1 MQPLDYIV
9 IILFSLII
17 LVAGLSFG
25 NRGKDMK
32 SFFAAGGN
40 VPWGING
47 LSLFMS
53 FFSAGTFVVWG
64 SIAYQYGFVAVSIQW
79 TMCIG
84 GLLIGLFIAPRW
96 KKAKI
101 LTAGEFIGQRLGKKI
116 QQYYTYLI
124 LFLSLGYTG
133 AFLYP
138 VAKLVNVSS
147 GISINLS
154 IIVLG
159 LVVILYTAV
168 GGLWAVVITDVLQF
182 VILMAAVIIVVPL
195 AFDKAGGVN
204 TFIESAPENFFDL
217 VNAEYSA
224 WFLFA
229 FAVYNMI
236 FIGGN
241 WAYVQRYTTV
251 KSPGDAKKVGYLF
264 SMLYVISP
272 VIWMLPPMIY
282 RLVGHDLGGLENE
295 GAYLLMCR
303 MVLPV
308 GMLGLMLGGMIFAT
322 ASSVNTTL
330 NLVAAVFTND
340 LYKNLKPN
348 ATEKQLMRVAR
359 VTTVLFGLATILVA
373 LIVPAAGGIVEVV
386 LTIGAVTGCSIYGP
400 PIWALF
406 SKYQTGRSVWGCT
419 VISLS
424 INLVFKFVTPYW
436 VGISLDRPSE
446 MLLGSLLPFALLGA
460 YEVYARVTG
469 QSNHEYQRYKK
480 TQLEKPIDE
489 EIGSAEQNTYGI
501 KVMGVTL
508 ILIGIM
514 IAVLP
519 LFSGT
524 AVIFVSSVG
533 ICILVF
539 GVWLYKLSLK
549 SAKTKTSLTS
559 LVDEEKYENGKGK

>member
-1 MQPLDYIV
+1 MQTLDYIV
-9 IILFSLII
+9 IILFCFII
-17 LVAGLSFG
+17 LVAGLAFG
-25 NRGKDMK
+25 KQGKDMK

-40 VPWGING
+40 VPWQING
-47 LSLFMS
+47 IALFMS

-64 SIAYQYGFVAVSIQW
+64 SIAYQYGFVAVTIQW

-84 GLLIGLFIAPRW
+84 GLLIGIFIAPRW
-96 KKAKI
+96 KNARI
-101 LTAGEFIGQRLGKKI
+101 LTAGEFIGQRLGKRV

-138 VAKLVNVSS
+138 VAKLLNVSS
-147 GISINLS
+147 GISINFS
-154 IIVLG
+154 IIALG
-159 LVVILYTAV
+159 LGVILYTAV

-195 AFDKAGGVN
+195 AFDKAGGMDG
-204 TFIESAPENFFDL
+204 FIENAPETFFSL
-217 VNAEYSA
+217 INAEYNG

-251 KSPGDAKKVGYLF
+251 KTPGDARKVGYLF
-264 SMLYVISP
+264 SFLYVVSP

-282 RLVGHDLGGLENE
+282 RIVGQDLPGLENE

-303 MVLPV
+303 MVLPA

-340 LYKNLKPN
+340 IYKSLRPQ
-348 ATEKQLMRVAR
+348 ATQKQFMRVAR
-359 VTTVLFGLATILVA
+359 ITTVVFGLATILVA

-406 SKYQTGRSVWGCT
+406 SKVHTGKSIWACT
-419 VISLS
+419 AISLTV
-424 INLVFKFVTPYW
+424 NLIFKFVTPYW
-436 VGISLDRPSE
+436 FDISLDRPEE
-446 MLLGSLLPFALLGA
+446 MLLGALLPFALLGMYELYGGRYAARNEQYLA
-460 YEVYARVTG
+460 YVASQKENAV
-469 QSNHEYQRYKK
+469 S
-480 TQLEKPIDE
+480 DE
-489 EIGSAEQNTYGI
+489 TGSAEQNRYGI
-501 KVMGVTL
+501 KVMAITL
-508 ILIGIM
+508 VAIGILIM
-514 IAVLP
+514 VLG
-519 LFSGT
+519 LMSET
-524 AVIFVSSVG
+524 TVLLVTSVSVI
-533 ICILVF
+533 ILVIAI
-539 GVWLYKLSLK
+539 WLYRK
-549 SAKTKTSLTS
+549 SIPPA
-559 LVDEEKYENGKGK
+559 EERL

>member
-1 MQPLDYIV
+1 M
-9 IILFSLII
+9 
-17 LVAGLSFG
+17 
-25 NRGKDMK
+25 
-32 SFFAAGGN
+32 
-40 VPWGING
+40 
-47 LSLFMS
+47 
-53 FFSAGTFVVWG
+53 
-64 SIAYQYGFVAVSIQW
+64 
-79 TMCIG
+79 
-84 GLLIGLFIAPRW
+84 
-96 KKAKI
+96 
-101 LTAGEFIGQRLGKKI
+101 
-116 QQYYTYLI
+116 
-124 LFLSLGYTG
+124 
-133 AFLYP
+133 
-138 VAKLVNVSS
+138 AKLVNVSS

-195 AFDKAGGVN
+195 AFDKTGGVN

-251 KSPGDAKKVGYLF
+251 KSPGDAKKVAYLF

-348 ATEKQLMRVAR
+348 ATEKELMRVAR

-406 SKYQTGRSVWGCT
+406 SKYQTGRSVWACT

-424 INLVFKFVTPYW
+424 INLVFKFVTPYS

-460 YEVYARVTG
+460 YEMYARVTR

-501 KVMGVTL
+501 RVMGVTL

-519 LFSGT
+519 FFSDT

>member
-1 MQPLDYIV
+1 
-9 IILFSLII
+9 
-17 LVAGLSFG
+17 
-25 NRGKDMK
+25 MK

>member
-1 MQPLDYIV
+1 MNNLDYIV
-9 IILFSLII
+9 IVLFCVII
-17 LVAGLSFG
+17 VVEGLAFG
-25 NRGKDMK
+25 KQGKDMK
-32 SFFAAGGN
+32 SFFAAGGS
-40 VPWGING
+40 VPWEING
-47 LSLFMS
+47 IALFMS

-64 SIAYQYGFVAVSIQW
+64 SIAYQYGFVAVAIQW

-84 GLLIGLFIAPRW
+84 GFLIGMFIAPRW
-96 KKAKI
+96 KNARI
-101 LTAGEFIGQRLGKKI
+101 LTAGEFIGQRLGKKV

-138 VAKLVNVSS
+138 VAKLLNVSS
-147 GISINLS
+147 GISINFS
-154 IIVLG
+154 IIALG
-159 LVVILYTAV
+159 LGVILYTAV

-195 AFDKAGGVN
+195 AFEKAGGISA
-204 TFIESAPENFFDL
+204 FIETAPENFFQI
-217 VNAEYSA
+217 VNAEYTG

-251 KSPGDAKKVGYLF
+251 KTAKDARKVGYLF
-264 SMLYVISP
+264 SFLYVISP

-282 RLVGHDLGGLENE
+282 RVVGQDLAGLENE
-295 GAYLLMCR
+295 GAYLLMCK

-340 LYKNLKPN
+340 IYKAVRPN
-348 ATEKQLMRVAR
+348 ASQQQLMKVAR
-359 VTTVLFGLATILVA
+359 ITTVVFGLATIGVA

-406 SKYQTGRSVWGCT
+406 SKVHTGRSIWACT
-419 VISLS
+419 VISLT
-424 INLVFKFVTPYW
+424 INLLFKFVTPAW
-436 VGISLDRPSE
+436 LGISLNRPEE
-446 MLLGSLLPFALLGA
+446 MLLGALLPFTLLGL
-460 YEVYARVTG
+460 YEVYARKTKG
-469 QSNHEYQRYKK
+469 TRQQYFQYQTIQEDKPKHEE
-480 TQLEKPIDE
+480 TES
-489 EIGSAEQNTYGI
+489 GEQNRYGI
-501 KVMGVTL
+501 KVMAITL
-508 ILIGIM
+508 LIIGALIVILGLM
-514 IAVLP
+514 
-519 LFSGT
+519 SKT
-524 AVIFVSSVG
+524 AVILVTVVGALIFVVALWLFKASRTPAPSSV
-533 ICILVF
+533 LEPH
-539 GVWLYKLSLK
+539 SE
-549 SAKTKTSLTS
+549 TKA
-559 LVDEEKYENGKGK
+559 

>member
-1 MQPLDYIV
+1 MNNLDYIV
-9 IILFSLII
+9 IILFCVII
-17 LVAGLSFG
+17 VVAGLAFG
-25 NRGKDMK
+25 KQGKDMK
-32 SFFAAGGN
+32 SFFAAGGS
-40 VPWGING
+40 VPWEING
-47 LSLFMS
+47 IALFMS

-64 SIAYQYGFVAVSIQW
+64 SIAYQYGFVAVAIQW

-84 GLLIGLFIAPRW
+84 GFLIGMFIAPRW
-96 KKAKI
+96 KNARI
-101 LTAGEFIGQRLGKKI
+101 LTAGEFIGQRLGKKV

-138 VAKLVNVSS
+138 VAKLLNVSS
-147 GISINLS
+147 GISINFS
-154 IIVLG
+154 IIALG
-159 LVVILYTAV
+159 LGVILYTAV

-195 AFDKAGGVN
+195 AFEKAGGVSA
-204 TFIESAPENFFDL
+204 FIDTAPENFFQI
-217 VNAEYSA
+217 VNAEYTG

-251 KSPGDAKKVGYLF
+251 KTAKDARKVGYLF
-264 SMLYVISP
+264 SFLYVISP

-282 RLVGHDLGGLENE
+282 RVVGQDLAGLENE
-295 GAYLLMCR
+295 GAYLLMCK

-340 LYKNLKPN
+340 IYKAVRPN
-348 ATEKQLMRVAR
+348 ATQQQLMKIAR
-359 VTTVLFGLATILVA
+359 ITTVVFGLATIGVA

-406 SKYQTGRSVWGCT
+406 SKVHTGRSIWACT
-419 VISLS
+419 VISLT
-424 INLVFKFVTPYW
+424 INLLFKFVTPAW
-436 VGISLDRPSE
+436 LGFSLNRPEE
-446 MLLGSLLPFALLGA
+446 MLLGALLPFTLLGM
-460 YEVYARVTG
+460 YEVYARQTKG
-469 QSNHEYQRYKK
+469 TREQYFQYQTIQEDKPKHEE
-480 TQLEKPIDE
+480 TES
-489 EIGSAEQNTYGI
+489 GEQNRYGI
-501 KVMGVTL
+501 KVMAITL
-508 ILIGIM
+508 LIIGALIVVLGL
-514 IAVLP
+514 ISKTAVL
-519 LFSGT
+519 LVSVVG
-524 AVIFVSSVG
+524 AVILVVALWLFKASRIPAAKSV
-533 ICILVF
+533 F
-539 GVWLYKLSLK
+539 EPHSE
-549 SAKTKTSLTS
+549 TKA
-559 LVDEEKYENGKGK
+559 

>member
-1 MQPLDYIV
+1 VQSLDYIV
-9 IILFSLII
+9 IVIFSMII
-17 LVAGLSFG
+17 LAAGLSFG

-40 VPWGING
+40 VPWQING

-64 SIAYQYGFVAVSIQW
+64 SIAYQHGFVAVSIQW

-96 KKAKI
+96 KNAKI
-101 LTAGEFIGQRLGKKI
+101 LTAGEFIRERLGKKV

-168 GGLWAVVITDVLQF
+168 GGLWAVVVTDVLQF
-182 VILMAAVIIVVPL
+182 VILMAAVAIVVPL
-195 AFDKAGGVN
+195 AFIKVGGVDG
-204 TFIESAPENFFDL
+204 FIESAPESFFNL
-217 VNAEYSA
+217 VNAEYSG

-251 KSPGDAKKVGYLF
+251 NSPGDARKVGYLF

-282 RLVGHDLGGLENE
+282 RLVGQDLAGLENE

-340 LYKNLKPN
+340 LYKNLNPN
-348 ATEKQLMRVAR
+348 ASETQLMLVAR
-359 VTTVLFGLATILVA
+359 ITTVLFGFATILVA

-406 SKYQTGRSVWGCT
+406 SKYQTGRSIWACT
-419 VISLS
+419 IISLTV
-424 INLVFKFVTPYW
+424 NLLFKFVTPTW
-436 VGISLDRPSE
+436 LDISLDRPAE
-446 MLLGSLLPFALLGA
+446 MLMGALLPFALLA
-460 YEVYARVTG
+460 SYELYAR
-469 QSNHEYQRYKK
+469 RYKG
-480 TQLEKPIDE
+480 TDEQYLRYELMQHEKPIGE
-489 EIGSAEQNTYGI
+489 ETESAAQNTYGI

-508 ILIGIM
+508 VLIGLL

-519 LFSGT
+519 LFSET
-524 AVIFVSSVG
+524 SVLFVSSVG
-533 ICILVF
+533 LCILAF
-539 GVWLYKLSLK
+539 GVWLYK
-549 SAKTKTSLTS
+549 TSLRPAKPKT
-559 LVDEEKYENGKGK
+559 LATQVARHKKL

>member
-1 MQPLDYIV
+1 MSTLDYIV
-9 IILFSLII
+9 IIIFCLIVLI
-17 LVAGLSFG
+17 AGLAFG
-25 NRGKDMK
+25 KQGKDMK

-40 VPWGING
+40 VPWQING
-47 LSLFMS
+47 IALFMS

-64 SIAYQYGFVAVSIQW
+64 SIAYQYGFVAVAIQW

-84 GLLIGLFIAPRW
+84 GFLIGMFIAPRW
-96 KKAKI
+96 KNARI
-101 LTAGEFIGQRLGKKI
+101 LTAGEFIGQRLGKKV

-138 VAKLVNVSS
+138 VAKLLNVSS
-147 GISINLS
+147 GISINFS
-154 IIVLG
+154 IIALG
-159 LVVILYTAV
+159 LGVILYTAV

-195 AFDKAGGVN
+195 AFEKAGGVTAFMEN
-204 TFIESAPENFFDL
+204 APANFFEI
-217 VNAEYSA
+217 VNSEYTG

-251 KSPGDAKKVGYLF
+251 KTTNDARKVGYLF
-264 SMLYVISP
+264 SFLYVISP

-282 RLVGHDLGGLENE
+282 RVVGQDLAGLENE
-295 GAYLLMCR
+295 GAYLLMCK

-340 LYKNLKPN
+340 IYKSIRPN
-348 ATEKQLMRVAR
+348 ASQKQLMKIAR
-359 VTTVLFGLATILVA
+359 ITTVVFGMATIGVA

-400 PIWALF
+400 PVWALF
-406 SKYQTGRSVWGCT
+406 SKVHTGKSIWACT
-419 VISLS
+419 VLSLTF
-424 INLVFKFVTPYW
+424 NLLFKFVTPAW
-436 VGISLDRPSE
+436 LGISLNRPEE
-446 MLLGSLLPFALLGA
+446 MLLGALLPFTLLGL
-460 YEVYARVTG
+460 YEVYARQTSRSKE
-469 QSNHEYQRYKK
+469 QYFQYQLV
-480 TQLEKPIDE
+480 QEEKPRQE
-489 EIGSAEQNTYGI
+489 EETESREQNKYGI
-501 KVMGVTL
+501 KVMAITLSIIGVL
-508 ILIGIM
+508 IIALGLI
-514 IAVLP
+514 
-519 LFSGT
+519 SET
-524 AVIFVSSVG
+524 AVMLVTPVG
-533 ICILVF
+533 AVILAVAA
-539 GVWLYKLSLK
+539 WLF
-549 SAKTKTSLTS
+549 KTAISPVPKRVLESQSKT
-559 LVDEEKYENGKGK
+559 

>member
-1 MQPLDYIV
+1 MSTLDYIV
-9 IILFSLII
+9 IIIFCLIVLI
-17 LVAGLSFG
+17 AGLAFG
-25 NRGKDMK
+25 KHGKDMK

-40 VPWGING
+40 VPWQING
-47 LSLFMS
+47 IALFMS

-64 SIAYQYGFVAVSIQW
+64 SIAYQYGFVAVAIQW

-84 GLLIGLFIAPRW
+84 GFLIGMFIAPRW
-96 KKAKI
+96 KNARI
-101 LTAGEFIGQRLGKKI
+101 LTAGEFIGQRLGKKV

-138 VAKLVNVSS
+138 VAKLLNVSS
-147 GISINLS
+147 GISINFS
-154 IIVLG
+154 IIALG
-159 LVVILYTAV
+159 LGVILYTAV

-195 AFDKAGGVN
+195 AFEKAGGVTAFMEN
-204 TFIESAPENFFDL
+204 APANFFQI
-217 VNAEYSA
+217 VNAEYTG

-251 KSPGDAKKVGYLF
+251 KTTNDARKVGYLF
-264 SMLYVISP
+264 SFLYVISP

-282 RLVGHDLGGLENE
+282 RVVGQDLAGLENE
-295 GAYLLMCR
+295 GAYLLMCK

-340 LYKNLKPN
+340 IYKNIRPN
-348 ATEKQLMRVAR
+348 ASQKQLMKIAR
-359 VTTVLFGLATILVA
+359 ITTVVFGMATIGVA

-406 SKYQTGRSVWGCT
+406 SKVHTGKSIWACT
-419 VISLS
+419 VLSLT
-424 INLVFKFVTPYW
+424 INLLFKFVTPAW
-436 VGISLDRPSE
+436 LGISLNRPEE
-446 MLLGSLLPFALLGA
+446 MLLGALLPFTLLGL
-460 YEVYARVTG
+460 YEVYARQTSRSKE
-469 QSNHEYQRYKK
+469 QYFQYQLV
-480 TQLEKPIDE
+480 QEEKPRQE
-489 EIGSAEQNTYGI
+489 EETESREQNKYGI
-501 KVMGVTL
+501 RVMAITLSIIGVL
-508 ILIGIM
+508 IMALGLI
-514 IAVLP
+514 
-519 LFSGT
+519 SET
-524 AVIFVSSVG
+524 AVMLVTTVG
-533 ICILVF
+533 AAILAVAA
-539 GVWLYKLSLK
+539 WLF
-549 SAKTKTSLTS
+549 KTAMSPVPKRVLESQSKT
-559 LVDEEKYENGKGK
+559 